1 MLRSYAFQ
9 FSSDHRALSV
19 TDLLKLDAGS
29 EERHVCVFIQNFI
42 LLLFS
47 PLFLFRWAVDRWK
60 RTRRLRWRR
69 QYRWWYEQ
77 VQAKDWYY
85 WYDHK
90 VLSRR
95 DGFFVVGYPRP
106 CPFRFT
112 TLTLLNMDDGMVFK
126 PGCTCTRSLIYVVSN
141 WFVVV
146 KCWKCLTCTH
156 AISFRCTCY
165 HNYDAA
171 VRVSSKDTGS
181 RNCFYQPT
189 NLFMRKPTVTALI
202 HSKQSNK
209 YYFSDEYCE
218 LKLKTHLVIIN
229 L

>member
-29 EERHVCVFIQNFI
+29 VEHYVCVFIQNFI

-47 PLFLFRWAVDRWK
+47 PLFLFGWAVDRWK

-146 KCWKCLTCTH
+146 KCWKYLTCTH
-156 AISFRCTCY
+156 AISFRCT
-165 HNYDAA
+165 YDIIIMTQQSEL
-171 VRVSSKDTGS
+171 VVKIRV
-181 RNCFYQPT
+181 QE
-189 NLFMRKPTVTALI
+189 TA
-202 HSKQSNK
+202 
-209 YYFSDEYCE
+209 F
-218 LKLKTHLVIIN
+218 IN
-229 L
+229 LQTLLLHFYHFSCSWESQQ